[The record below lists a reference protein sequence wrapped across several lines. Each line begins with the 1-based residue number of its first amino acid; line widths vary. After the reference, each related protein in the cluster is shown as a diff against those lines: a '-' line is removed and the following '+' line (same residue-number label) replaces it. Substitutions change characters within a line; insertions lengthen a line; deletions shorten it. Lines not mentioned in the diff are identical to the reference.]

1 MRAKEVTTVKLSPT
15 SFIFIFILWF
25 VSLTCVFLHGWTLIF
40 TSILCQVGSFQQ
52 VTKGWSHSGLSNK
65 KTLSLRWD
73 GRIQSWLKVS
83 SAFPT
88 KGDADLS
95 SWLYPWSQ
103 NGSYNSRLHTQ
114 VTILSQE
121 LFTSVSGFGWACE
134 EGWGRLVFHLLF
146 RMCFL
151 LDCACDFFYSSTNLN
166 TFHVLCLFFL
176 AHGTL
181 LPSLCLLC
189 FRDKKCICWYLFP
202 YHCLYFQLCFF
213 SVI

>member
-1 MRAKEVTTVKLSPT
+1 MLVKEKKIAQFWEWNYYIVSNLDCGYWILGMRAKEVTTVKLSPT

-25 VSLTCVFLHGWTLIF
+25 VSLTCVFLHGWILIF

-73 GRIQSWLKVS
+73 GRIQSWLKIS

-103 NGSYNSRLHTQ
+103 NGSYNSKLHSQ
-114 VTILSQE
+114 MTILSQE
-121 LFTSVSGFGWACE
+121 LFTSVCLWLWVGLWR
-134 EGWGRLVFHLLF
+134 RL
-146 RMCFL
+146 RETCF
-151 LDCACDFFYSSTNLN
+151 SPT
-166 TFHVLCLFFL
+166 V
-176 AHGTL
+176 
-181 LPSLCLLC
+181 
-189 FRDKKCICWYLFP
+189 
-202 YHCLYFQLCFF
+202 
-213 SVI
+213 